1 VPETSI
7 KNNLSHISQA
17 KMPGKSFKINSMT
30 KIPGLP
36 GLTVIF
42 SPKNPQGP
50 EHQTYPRGG
59 YLSPEHDFRKKP
71 ADLEDSTDFDIQLN
85 LDFFRNLNLFTD
97 YPNKAEYFKNYG
109 LEELATIT
117 EVFIQEK
124 FKFKLAEYTFL
135 SNLNDYLRS
144 QEISTQNDA
153 GTQSQEPS
161 NGFAQV
167 TVKVSSY

>member
-1 VPETSI
+1 
-7 KNNLSHISQA
+7 
-17 KMPGKSFKINSMT
+17 
-30 KIPGLP
+30 
-36 GLTVIF
+36 
-42 SPKNPQGP
+42 
-50 EHQTYPRGG
+50 
-59 YLSPEHDFRKKP
+59 
-71 ADLEDSTDFDIQLN
+71 

-124 FKFKLAEYTFL
+124 FKFKLAEFTFL

-161 NGFAQV
+161 NKYAQV
-167 TVKVSSY
+167 TVKVSNY